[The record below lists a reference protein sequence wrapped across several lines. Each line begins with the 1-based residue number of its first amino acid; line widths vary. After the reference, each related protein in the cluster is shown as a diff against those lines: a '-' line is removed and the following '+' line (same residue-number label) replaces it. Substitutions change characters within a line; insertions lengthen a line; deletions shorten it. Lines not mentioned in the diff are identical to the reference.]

1 MSRYKR
7 LVMSALIGLCLTMM
21 TFPVYADEYD
31 DDWEESW
38 EDYEDDYY
46 EEDDYDEEDYDED
59 EGWYQDERGR
69 WHYKKSYSGYSDGMY
84 KISGKYYYFD
94 DRGIMVTNTFIH
106 LIEGLSEIY
115 YFGADGAR
123 VTGWI
128 QDAVGKWAYA
138 DPDGAVM
145 DRGIIND
152 NGNYY
157 IIDKYAMQT
166 GIYNME
172 WDTSKCQDI
181 TDIYNVRNTDLP
193 YKVGWGTV
201 DLGASGGVTLDKL
214 PKSNGM
220 TTEYYNQLMDE
231 LNNTEANNNST
242 TTDKFAIADSYI
254 GTAMAENGIYNY
266 QLISKEHVDSA
277 PYGGFTAVYKVYI
290 PSQKLTTYLR
300 ITFSVDII
308 SGQPIYHDSEL
319 V

>member
-1 MSRYKR
+1 
-7 LVMSALIGLCLTMM
+7 MM
-21 TFPVYADEYD
+21 AFPSYADTYD

-46 EEDDYDEEDYDED
+46 DEDMEEEMDED
-59 EGWYQDERGR
+59 EGWYQDDRGL

-84 KISGKYYYFD
+84 NISGKYYYFN
-94 DRGIMVTNTFIH
+94 DRGVMVTNTFIH
-106 LIEGLSEIY
+106 LIEGFNEIY

-128 QDAVGKWAYA
+128 QDADGKWAYA

-145 DRGIIND
+145 NRGIISD

-181 TDIYNVRNTDLP
+181 TDINKVQDTDLP

-201 DLGASGGVTLDKL
+201 DLGVNGSVTFDKL

-220 TTEYYNQLMDE
+220 TAEYYNQLMDE
-231 LNNTEANNNST
+231 LNNSTNNNNSNDT
-242 TTDKFAIADSYI
+242 EKFTIADAYI
-254 GTAMAENGIYNY
+254 GTAMAENGVYNY
-266 QLISKEHVDSA
+266 QLISQEYIDSA

-300 ITFSVDII
+300 ITFSVDLI
-308 SGQPIYHDSEL
+308 SGQAVYHDSKL